1 MITKLNV
8 FWMSYRAAGGGVID
22 SYSCSLL
29 FAIRRP
35 LFAVSTFAHVK
46 VVWLL
51 YLTRLSVRLETS
63 VPLYSRADFS
73 FHQFIS
79 WEERDGGGGT
89 LWTSRSPLPTT
100 VHLRTPSPRRSDHTI
115 KSRISLLSIP
125 LVRSEYHQAGINH
138 YLSPV
143 GFKGNRWGR
152 GRGGDTTKIL
162 RPPQAMTDWPWFFS
176 HVTWISKTSNGASI
190 FTI

>member
-1 MITKLNV
+1 
-8 FWMSYRAAGGGVID
+8 MSYRAAGGGVID

-73 FHQFIS
+73 IHQFIS
-79 WEERDGGGGT
+79 WEERDGEGGGGDSLNESVTITDNRPSQDT
-89 LWTSRSPLPTT
+89 LTQTIRPYDQKSDIVVIYSIGKIWISPGWDQ
-100 VHLRTPSPRRSDHTI
+100 S
-115 KSRISLLSIP
+115 LSIACGVQGEQMGEGEGGWHNQNP
-125 LVRSEYHQAGINH
+125 PTPAGH
-138 YLSPV
+138 
-143 GFKGNRWGR
+143 
-152 GRGGDTTKIL
+152 
-162 RPPQAMTDWPWFFS
+162 DWLA
-176 HVTWISKTSNGASI
+176 VI
-190 FTI
+190 FLPRNLDL